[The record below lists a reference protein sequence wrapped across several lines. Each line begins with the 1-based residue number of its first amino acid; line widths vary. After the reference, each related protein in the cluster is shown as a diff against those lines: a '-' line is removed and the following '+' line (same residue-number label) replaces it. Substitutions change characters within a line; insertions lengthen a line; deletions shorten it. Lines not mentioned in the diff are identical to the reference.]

1 MTDLF
6 EPLSPSSA
14 TRRKENTRARLVRAS
29 LDVFVDKGIDGATI
43 DDLVTAAGFTRGAFY
58 SNFTKKDEVFYA
70 LFESVTDEVI
80 DIVRTSV
87 QEAIDLETELAA
99 GTSSGAGAPGGAA
112 PARGTSTVLSLA
124 PVDEATVMVGV
135 FEAIRP
141 YGRQWYLLYSESVAH
156 ALRSE
161 SALAQLNAQRHRLRD
176 EIALALEVGLATKGE
191 TCVIGVDQLA
201 QLLVGVFVD
210 LMVQENLD
218 HADITHFAGESILRV
233 MRAFVV
239 GADASVQSR

>member
-6 EPLSPSSA
+6 EPLSSEPA

-70 LFESVTDEVI
+70 LFEEVTDEVI
-80 DIVRTSV
+80 HIVRNSV
-87 QEAIDLETELAA
+87 ERAITLEE
-99 GTSSGAGAPGGAA
+99 GHDSCGDGG
-112 PARGTSTVLSLA
+112 P
-124 PVDEATVMVGV
+124 DEAAIMVEV
-135 FEAIRP
+135 FQAIRP

-176 EIALALEVGLATKGE
+176 EIALALSMGLATKGE
-191 TCVIGVDQLA
+191 DCAIEVGQLA
-201 QLLVGVFVD
+201 QLLIGVFID

-218 HADITHFAGESILRV
+218 QADIADLAGESILRV
-233 MRAFVV
+233 MHAFVEPS
-239 GADASVQSR
+239 GSRTAPQA

>member
-6 EPLSPSSA
+6 DPLPDAPA
-14 TRRKENTRARLVRAS
+14 TRRRENTRMRLVRAS

-58 SNFTKKDEVFYA
+58 SSFSKKEEVFYA

-80 DIVRTSV
+80 AMVRTSV
-87 QEAIDLETELAA
+87 EGALGHA
-99 GTSSGAGAPGGAA
+99 TSAT
-112 PARGTSTVLSLA
+112 PAE
-124 PVDEATVMVGV
+124 DATVMVAI
-135 FEAIRP
+135 FDAIRP
-141 YGRQWYLLYSESVAH
+141 YGRQWYLLYSEAVAH

-161 SALAQLNAQRHRLRD
+161 EALVQLNAQRHRLRD
-176 EIALALEVGLATKGE
+176 EIAHALAQGIRLKQE
-191 TCVIGVDQLA
+191 TCAIGVDHLA
-201 QLLVGVFVD
+201 QLLIGVFVD

-218 HADITHFAGESILRV
+218 GDDITTLAGETILRV

-239 GADASVQSR
+239 PCRARI